1 MSKESGKIGVTIT
14 TSSSSSSSS
23 GAGSPPPSKM
33 PRFLPVKNVAAP
45 TSPSFSVSHYVIRL
59 LALFYFKMSVCE
71 AIKNLLEL
79 VVSHELERI

>member
-33 PRFLPVKNVAAP
+33 PRFLPVKNVVAP
-45 TSPSFSVSHYVIRL
+45 TSPSFTVSHYEIRQ
-59 LALFYFKMSVCE
+59 LALLYSKMSVCE
-71 AIKNLLEL
+71 TVKNLLGL